1 MVISSGIELQLSGN
15 DEHPRVYQYLLN
27 NRPLPYSSCYYYHTW
42 DIDFVLQWILHYCHL
57 LPKPWY
63 NYYKGNCKHAREE
76 RETLSWKIPEVD
88 TIITAGTLWL
98 CNPNSA
104 TRTSAINWSA
114 CSGCGCVTC
123 EINLLK
129 IALILTRSWHNA
141 FNYTQQKLSWRRC
154 LRVGWLWW
162 LELTRALDWRLWG
175 SCQRSLMESCFL
187 LVLKP
192 DVPENIGYLYD
203 VASYM
208 HEPWRLASIP
218 S

>member
-15 DEHPRVYQYLLN
+15 DEHRRVYQYLLN

-42 DIDFVLQWILHYCHL
+42 DIDFALQWILHYCHL
-57 LPKPWY
+57 LPK
-63 NYYKGNCKHAREE
+63 GNCKQVREV

-88 TIITAGTLWL
+88 TIITAGTLY
-98 CNPNSA
+98 CDCA
-104 TRTSAINWSA
+104 TLILPRELHPLNWSA
-114 CSGCGCVTC
+114 CSGRGCVTC

-192 DVPENIGYLYD
+192 DMPENIGLFQLIEIHPCWGTVIVSWGGY
-203 VASYM
+203 
-208 HEPWRLASIP
+208 WN
-218 S
+218 